1 MQVGYNFLEALC
13 NVYEVWYIY
22 IYIIIFCYLWII
34 KLCLSSMFLY
44 FFCILWILN
53 IKHLW
58 LLGSDKVSN
67 AKMLWK
73 VNEMLGQKTSV
84 EGNLLSPL
92 PPPKPIHL
100 ASPREDGASTLRQMS
115 IHLFLKLPE
124 KSASKFP
131 LTIHPRVYRIHP
143 KRNFPL
149 DPIWN
154 TCSVI

>member
-13 NVYEVWYIY
+13 NVYELWYIY
-22 IYIIIFCYLWII
+22 NHFL
-34 KLCLSSMFLY
+34 LSLDYKIVLEFSVLY
-44 FFCILWILN
+44 FFFCILWILN

-58 LLGSDKVSN
+58 LLRSDKVSN
-67 AKMLWK
+67 AEMLWK

-100 ASPREDGASTLRQMS
+100 ASPREDCASTLRQMS

-131 LTIHPRVYRIHP
+131 LTIHPRVYQIHL